1 MDNILLSIFHNLL
14 LTLVLLLLLSVQLLS
29 LPVHSSMQIIMLLR
43 LPIHHFILLLALLK
57 ILLLLSISLCMSHHS
72 ILTIQPTIS

>member
-14 LTLVLLLLLSVQLLS
+14 LIRVLLLLLSVQLLS

-43 LPIHHFILLLALLK
+43 LPIHHFILLLALPK
-57 ILLLLSISLCMSHHS
+57 ILLLLSISRCMSHHS
-72 ILTIQPTIS
+72 ILTIQLTIS